1 MKSQVKELSS
11 RFKKGE
17 ERYEVLKTDAESRL
31 KDANDKMV
39 EVRKSKEAEI
49 ARLTA
54 MLRKAEMNVILLQ
67 RTADE
72 KDREN
77 KELTKICDDLIS
89 KVGK

>member
-31 KDANDKMV
+31 KDANEKMV
-39 EVRKSKEAEI
+39 EVGKSKEAEI

-54 MLRKAEMNVILLQ
+54 MLRKAEMNVTSLQ
-67 RTADE
+67 RKADE

-89 KVGK
+89 KVGN